1 MAQVYVWGKYNLNV
15 KYEEKLLTDSPKLED
30 YYNLLVGKSYSFSA
44 VTGRYS
50 LNDSLSVRE
59 DDSAAQYPYA
69 IYGASSGDHLYYA
82 KMRTELLHQHPGA
95 RSLMCCH
102 IQYLGNHIIHPIMGS
117 RSQKRRARI
126 LEM

>member
-50 LNDSLSVRE
+50 LNDSLSVRA
-59 DDSAAQYPYA
+59 DDSAAQYP
-69 IYGASSGDHLYYA
+69 
-82 KMRTELLHQHPGA
+82 
-95 RSLMCCH
+95 
-102 IQYLGNHIIHPIMGS
+102 
-117 RSQKRRARI
+117 
-126 LEM
+126 